1 MTQQISILLAHPR
14 WIPLSPS
21 SREFT
26 SWRVQEAAMP
36 PMSSYLSNVCLIF
49 FVAFVVRRVYF
60 WHRLRH
66 VPGPAGAA
74 WTIWWQLSS
83 ALSGRYHERLKE
95 AADSYGPLVRIGPN
109 QLLSIDPEVL
119 RRMSAVRS
127 GYIKGKF
134 YASGR
139 ILPGVD
145 NVVSLRDPTKHK
157 EMRALM
163 APGFSGKAKEGFISF
178 EAALDRQL
186 LSFTR
191 LLERKYVSSGS
202 DIRPFDMAE
211 KTQFFAL
218 DAIGDISLG
227 QPFGY
232 LDKDEDLYQYNKINT
247 TSLPLMNVVSVMPSL
262 ANLIHTWPLRLLLP
276 KEGDQ
281 VGFGRLMRFARSYV
295 ETRLDPRTPQAH
307 DMMQAHIDS
316 GMSKNDLIQQVFLS
330 IIAGSNSTAHALRM
344 TLLSLITSP
353 PAYNALIDEI
363 RRASPTASSPITWA
377 QTQSLPYLQAVI
389 REGLRMWPPVG
400 GLGFKIV
407 PPEGDYLNGYFVPGG
422 TEIGQ
427 GFHGVGRSK
436 AVWGLDADIF
446 RPERW
451 LVARED
457 GLRDMA
463 NAVDTHFGHGKY
475 SCLGKPI
482 ALMELHKA
490 VFELVRR
497 FDLSVMNPETP
508 IKITASIFLFASD
521 FWVTLSKRNL

>member
-1 MTQQISILLAHPR
+1 
-14 WIPLSPS
+14 
-21 SREFT
+21 
-26 SWRVQEAAMP
+26 MP
-36 PMSSYLSNVCLIF
+36 PLTIYLSNFCLIF
-49 FVAFVVRRVYF
+49 LVAFLARQVCC
-60 WHRLRH
+60 WQRLRH
-66 VPGPAGAA
+66 IPGPTIAG
-74 WTIWWQLSS
+74 WTIWWQLSN
-83 ALSGRYHERLKE
+83 ALSGRYHEHLKE
-95 AADSYGPLVRIGPN
+95 AADTYGPLVRIGPN
-109 QLLSIDPEVL
+109 QLLSTGPEAL

-127 GYIKGKF
+127 GYTKGKF
-134 YASGR
+134 YASGK
-139 ILPGVD
+139 IIPGVD
-145 NVVSLRDPTKHK
+145 NVVSLRDPAKHR

-163 APGFSGKAKEGFISF
+163 TPGANEGFSF
-178 EAALDRQL
+178 EAAMDRQL
-186 LSFTR
+186 LSFIS

-202 DIRPFDMAE
+202 DVRPVDMAE

-232 LDKDEDLYQYNKINT
+232 LEKDQDLYQYNEINT
-247 TSLPLMNVVSVMPSL
+247 TSLPMMNVVSVMPSL
-262 ANLIHTWPLRLLLP
+262 ANLVHMWPLRLLLP

-281 VGFGRLMRFARSYV
+281 VGFGRLMHFARRYV
-295 ETRLDPRTPQAH
+295 ETRFDPKTPRAH
-307 DMMQAHIDS
+307 DMMQAHIDN
-316 GMSKNDLIQQVFLS
+316 GMTKNDLIQQVFLS
-330 IIAGSNSTAHALRM
+330 IIAGSNSSAHALRM

-353 PAYNALIDEI
+353 PAYSALIDEI
-363 RRASPTASSPITWA
+363 RRASSTVSSPITWS

-400 GLGFKIV
+400 GLGFKTV

-436 AVWGLDADIF
+436 TVWGPDANVF

-451 LVARED
+451 LVAQGD
-457 GLRDMA
+457 GLKDMI
-463 NAVDTHFGHGKY
+463 NAVDTHFGYGKY

-497 FDLSVMNPETP
+497 FDFCVMNPETP
-508 IKITASIFLFASD
+508 IKTTASIFLFASD
-521 FWVTLSKRNL
+521 FWVTLTKRNL

>member
-1 MTQQISILLAHPR
+1 M
-14 WIPLSPS
+14 PLKSN
-21 SREFT
+21 
-26 SWRVQEAAMP
+26 
-36 PMSSYLSNVCLIF
+36 YLSNFCLIF
-49 FVAFVVRRVYF
+49 LVAFVAHRIYR
-60 WHRLRH
+60 WQRLRH
-66 VPGPAGAA
+66 IPGPTSAA

-95 AADSYGPLVRIGPN
+95 AADTYGPLVRIGPN

-127 GYIKGKF
+127 GYTKGKF
-134 YASGR
+134 YASGK
-139 ILPGVD
+139 IVPGVD

-163 APGFSGKAKEGFISF
+163 APGFAGKANEGFSF
-178 EAALDRQL
+178 EAAMDRQL
-186 LSFTR
+186 LSFIS

-202 DIRPFDMAE
+202 DVRPFDMAE

-232 LDKDEDLYQYNKINT
+232 LEKDQDLYQYNEINT
-247 TSLPLMNVVSVMPSL
+247 TSLPVMNVVSVMPSL
-262 ANLIHTWPLRLLLP
+262 ANLVHTWPLRLLLP

-281 VGFGRLMRFARSYV
+281 VGFGRLMHFARSYV
-295 ETRLDPRTPQAH
+295 ETRLDPKTPRAH
-307 DMMQAHIDS
+307 DMMQAHIDN
-316 GMSKNDLIQQVFLS
+316 GMTKNDLIQQVFLS
-330 IIAGSNSTAHALRM
+330 IIAGSNSSAHALRM

-353 PAYNALIDEI
+353 PAYSALIDEI
-363 RRASPTASSPITWA
+363 RRASPSVSSPITWA

-400 GLGFKIV
+400 GLGFKTV

-427 GFHGVGRSK
+427 GFHGLGRSK
-436 AVWGLDADIF
+436 AVWGPDADVF

-451 LVARED
+451 LAAQGD
-457 GLRDMA
+457 ALRDMT
-463 NAVDTHFGHGKY
+463 NAVDTHFGYGKY

-497 FDLSVMNPETP
+497 FDFCVVNPETP
-508 IKITASIFLFASD
+508 IKTTASIFLFASD
-521 FWVTLSKRNL
+521 FWVTLTKRNL